1 MSPGGA
7 IFFLPIH
14 TRESVFLPH
23 LLATLDSH
31 CHLWATLPRIA
42 DQRALRM
49 VTIGQ
54 GLRDFRGCC
63 KPAVSGLGG
72 YRPGLPAQ
80 RGTEAIQPADYR
92 QPQGASPP
100 PGLRAT
106 CDGSR
111 ARTQKR
117 GPERAREFGGLS
129 GPGWS
134 ECRPPSFSGLFP
146 AASEEWKWGL
156 PSEGSGWLA
165 LAPPPQEQVTWWLG
179 DSKAGCDIA
188 KKRRRRAPRRFIWWK
203 GGGRGLA
210 REPSSWL
217 YWHTRPWGWLP

>member
-117 GPERAREFGGLS
+117 GPERAREFGGVKWS
-129 GPGWS
+129 GVIGVPAPFVLRVVPGCLGGVEVRVALRGQWLT
-134 ECRPPSFSGLFP
+134 GLG
-146 AASEEWKWGL
+146 AATTRASDL
-156 PSEGSGWLA
+156 
-165 LAPPPQEQVTWWLG
+165 VT
-179 DSKAGCDIA
+179 
-188 KKRRRRAPRRFIWWK
+188 R
-203 GGGRGLA
+203 
-210 REPSSWL
+210 
-217 YWHTRPWGWLP
+217 